1 MWFHID
7 GCYGGLAAGLK
18 EKAGLYEGLRRAN
31 SIALDFHKWL
41 YQPFEIGCTLIK
53 DASALKKAYRK
64 IFQSDKTIS
73 EAVQEAGLEVNQV
86 PEVGHLV
93 KFIQDSE
100 RGVTT

>member
-1 MWFHID
+1 MSDRDYYEVLGVSKNASD
-7 GCYGGLAAGLK
+7 G
-18 EKAGLYEGLRRAN
+18 
-31 SIALDFHKWL
+31 
-41 YQPFEIGCTLIK
+41 EI
-53 DASALKKAYRK
+53 KKAYRK